1 MQKAWDWSRDGGM
14 EKIWKLLGSYGG
26 EFLKGLGG
34 TLYLAAATVALG
46 TALGILVALL
56 QMSRFRPAH
65 ALAQTYTEIL
75 RGTPIL
81 LQLYFFWIGL
91 PKLFPVALSD
101 FACILIALVV
111 NSSSYIAE
119 IIRAG
124 VGAVDAGQWEAARS
138 VGLSEAHVLAR
149 VILPQAV
156 RNILPALGNQF
167 IQMVK
172 ETSLAS
178 VFFVGELMTSYK
190 TVQAATFLAL
200 QPLAI
205 VGAIYFLMNV
215 VLSRLEKRVERRLMV
230 YG

>member
-1 MQKAWDWSRDGGM
+1 METPGALRRRVFSRHGRNALAGGCYSGLRDGVGN
-14 EKIWKLLGSYGG
+14 LSG
-26 EFLKGLGG
+26 
-34 TLYLAAATVALG
+34 AAAYEPVSWG
-46 TALGILVALL
+46 E
-56 QMSRFRPAH
+56 H
-65 ALAQTYTEIL
+65 LARLYTEVL
-75 RGTPIL
+75 RGTPVL

-91 PKLFPVALSD
+91 PKLLPFSLSD
-101 FACILIALVV
+101 TACILVALVV
-111 NSSSYIAE
+111 NSSSYISE

-124 VGAVDAGQWEAARS
+124 IGAVDQGQWEAARS
-138 VGLSEAHVLAR
+138 LGLSEGHVLAR
-149 VILPQAV
+149 VVLPQAV

-190 TVQAATFLAL
+190 TVQSATFLAL

-205 VGAIYFLMNV
+205 VGVIYLLMNV
-215 VLSRLEKRVERRLMV
+215 VLSRLVAQMERRLTV

>member
-1 MQKAWDWSRDGGM
+1 MP
-14 EKIWKLLGSYGG
+14 GSG
-26 EFLKGLGG
+26 K
-34 TLYLAAATVALG
+34 
-46 TALGILVALL
+46 
-56 QMSRFRPAH
+56 QP
-65 ALAQTYTEIL
+65 
-75 RGTPIL
+75 
-81 LQLYFFWIGL
+81 
-91 PKLFPVALSD
+91 
-101 FACILIALVV
+101 
-111 NSSSYIAE
+111 
-119 IIRAG
+119 
-124 VGAVDAGQWEAARS
+124 EA
-138 VGLSEAHVLAR
+138 LSEAHVLAR

-215 VLSRLEKRVERRLMV
+215 VLSRLVKRVERRLMV

>member
-124 VGAVDAGQWEAARS
+124 VGAVDA
-138 VGLSEAHVLAR
+138 LAR

-215 VLSRLEKRVERRLMV
+215 VLSRLVKRVERRLLV

>member
-1 MQKAWDWSRDGGM
+1 MGWPGCIR
-14 EKIWKLLGSYGG
+14 
-26 EFLKGLGG
+26 
-34 TLYLAAATVALG
+34 
-46 TALGILVALL
+46 ILV
-56 QMSRFRPAH
+56 
-65 ALAQTYTEIL
+65 
-75 RGTPIL
+75 
-81 LQLYFFWIGL
+81 
-91 PKLFPVALSD
+91 
-101 FACILIALVV
+101 ALVV
-111 NSSSYIAE
+111 NSSSYISE

-124 VGAVDAGQWEAARS
+124 VGAVDVGQWEAARS
-138 VGLSEAHVLAR
+138 VGLSEPHVLMR

-190 TVQAATFLAL
+190 TIQAATFLAL
-200 QPLAI
+200 QPLAV

-215 VLSRLEKRVERRLMV
+215 VLSRLVGQMERRLMA

>member
-1 MQKAWDWSRDGGM
+1 M

-101 FACILIALVV
+101 FCVHSHRFGGKQLVL
-111 NSSSYIAE
+111 YCRDH
-119 IIRAG
+119 RAG
-124 VGAVDAGQWEAARS
+124 VGMVDAGQWEAAR
-138 VGLSEAHVLAR
+138 
-149 VILPQAV
+149 
-156 RNILPALGNQF
+156 
-167 IQMVK
+167 
-172 ETSLAS
+172 
-178 VFFVGELMTSYK
+178 
-190 TVQAATFLAL
+190 
-200 QPLAI
+200 
-205 VGAIYFLMNV
+205 
-215 VLSRLEKRVERRLMV
+215 KRCCRRPMCWR
-230 YG
+230 G

>member
-1 MQKAWDWSRDGGM
+1 M
-14 EKIWKLLGSYGG
+14 
-26 EFLKGLGG
+26 
-34 TLYLAAATVALG
+34 YLAAATVALG

-149 VILPQAV
+149 VILPPGGEKHFTGPGKPV
-156 RNILPALGNQF
+156 YSNGEGDVSGVGILCGRAHDQL
-167 IQMVK
+167 
-172 ETSLAS
+172 
-178 VFFVGELMTSYK
+178 
-190 TVQAATFLAL
+190 
-200 QPLAI
+200 
-205 VGAIYFLMNV
+205 
-215 VLSRLEKRVERRLMV
+215 
-230 YG
+230 

>member
-1 MQKAWDWSRDGGM
+1 M
-14 EKIWKLLGSYGG
+14 EKIWRLLGSYGG

-34 TLYLAAATVALG
+34 TLSLAAATVVLG

-56 QMSRFRPAH
+56 RMSRFCAAH
-65 ALAQTYTEIL
+65 GLARLYTEVL

-91 PKLFPVALSD
+91 PMLLPVALSD
-101 FACILIALVV
+101 RACILVALVV
-111 NSSSYIAE
+111 NSSSYISE

-138 VGLSEAHVLAR
+138 VGLSEPHVLAR

-190 TVQAATFLAL
+190 TIQAATFLAL
-200 QPLAI
+200 QPLAV

-215 VLSRLEKRVERRLMV
+215 VLSRLVGQMERRLMA

>member
-1 MQKAWDWSRDGGM
+1 M

-138 VGLSEAHVLAR
+138 VGLSDR
-149 VILPQAV
+149 V
-156 RNILPALGNQF
+156 
-167 IQMVK
+167 
-172 ETSLAS
+172 
-178 VFFVGELMTSYK
+178 VFLDGG
-190 TVQAATFLAL
+190 TVQEEGTPEEVFAAPKNQRTAAF
-200 QPLAI
+200 
-205 VGAIYFLMNV
+205 FSK
-215 VLSRLEKRVERRLMV
+215 VL
-230 YG
+230 

>member
-1 MQKAWDWSRDGGM
+1 METPGALRRRVFSRPGRNA
-14 EKIWKLLGSYGG
+14 
-26 EFLKGLGG
+26 
-34 TLYLAAATVALG
+34 LAAATVACG
-46 TALGILVALL
+46 TVLGILVALL
-56 QMSRFRPAH
+56 RMSRFRGAST
-65 ALAQTYTEIL
+65 LARLYTEVL
-75 RGTPIL
+75 RGTPVL

-91 PKLFPVALSD
+91 PKLLPFSLSD
-101 FACILIALVV
+101 TACILVALVV
-111 NSSSYIAE
+111 NSSSYISE

-124 VGAVDAGQWEAARS
+124 IGAVDQGQWEAARS
-138 VGLSEAHVLAR
+138 LGLSEGHVLAR
-149 VILPQAV
+149 VVLPQAV

-190 TVQAATFLAL
+190 TVQSATFLAL

-205 VGAIYFLMNV
+205 VGVIYLLMNV
-215 VLSRLEKRVERRLMV
+215 VLSRLVAQMERRLTV